1 MRSIVY
7 SITFN
12 DQLNEYLMMGEAKFG
27 AAVVDAKK
35 TLVYATIR
43 NILAN
48 NPGIKRPDPTLG
60 LVVYPISRT
69 PFFILYDY
77 DDAELRVHAIFL
89 SGKPFTEIDLT
100 SVEW

>member
-12 DQLNEYLMMGEAKFG
+12 DQLNQYLDTGEPKYG

-35 TLVYATIR
+35 NHVYSTIR

-60 LVVYPISRT
+60 LVVYPISKT
-69 PFFILYDY
+69 PFFVVYDY
-77 DDAELRVHAIFL
+77 DAAELRVHFIFIN
-89 SGKPFTEIDLT
+89 GKPLGAIDPK